1 VLFTSTFNFIVQ
13 LRFLPR
19 VNKDIFIYFIFL
31 KQHVTTSKKGQH
43 RRSATKLLIVRASAH
58 SMAALKVVTSH
69 EPIAYQEQAS
79 NPTIPVMHTSCVT
92 NTSYIVTQV
101 TYIDVFACES
111 LPQKEQNAIIDSQ
124 EQCLSPLINDV
135 NQQTSGLNIT
145 Q

>member
-1 VLFTSTFNFIVQ
+1 MAA
-13 LRFLPR
+13 
-19 VNKDIFIYFIFL
+19 L
-31 KQHVTTSKKGQH
+31 KVVT
-43 RRSATKLLIVRASAH
+43 SAH

-79 NPTIPVMHTSCVT
+79 NPPIPVTHTSCVT

-101 TYIDVFACES
+101 TYIDIFACES